1 MARYATTTDLTRL
14 GLPAVALEGISS
26 DDQQAALDAAS
37 STADGYLASRFR
49 LPLTAWGEDLTR
61 AVCQIAAYDLMVT
74 RGMAPGSG
82 EAELLGDRSR
92 GALAWLRDV
101 ADGRVT
107 PVVTETSPAV
117 LGGARVESN
126 TPRGW

>member
-1 MARYATTTDLTRL
+1 MPSYARPTDLVRL

-37 STADGYLASRFR
+37 ATADGYLAARVR
-49 LPLTAWGEDLTR
+49 LPLANWGDDLRR
-61 AVCQIAAYDLMVT
+61 AVCAIAAYDLMVT

-82 EAELLGDRSR
+82 EAELLGERSR

-107 PVVTETSPAV
+107 PTVEETAPSYISGP
-117 LGGARVESN
+117 RVESN